1 MFKKIVLPLVLL
13 AAGGISVAFSAGSVP
28 SPAASGASVAR
39 QANPCAV
46 RPANPCAV
54 QPRNPCAP
62 RPVNPCAVRPANPC
76 AVR

>member
-28 SPAASGASVAR
+28 SPAASDASVAR
-39 QANPCAV
+39 QVNPCAV
-46 RPANPCAV
+46 KS
-54 QPRNPCAP
+54 
-62 RPVNPCAVRPANPC
+62 VNPCAVRPANPC

>member
-13 AAGGISVAFSAGSVP
+13 AAGGISVAYSVGSVP

-39 QANPCAV
+39 T
-46 RPANPCAV
+46 ANPCAV
-54 QPRNPCAP
+54 QPRNPCAVQP
-62 RPVNPCAVRPANPC
+62 RNPCAVQPRNPCAARPANPC

>member
-1 MFKKIVLPLVLL
+1 MFKKIILPLVLL

-28 SPAASGASVAR
+28 SPAVSGASVAR

-46 RPANPCAV
+46 KS
-54 QPRNPCAP
+54 
-62 RPVNPCAVRPANPC
+62 VNPCAVRPANPC

>member
-13 AAGGISVAFSAGSVP
+13 AAGGISVAFLLGSGP
-28 SPAASGASVAR
+28 SPAASGASAVR
-39 QANPCAV
+39 PANPCAV
-46 RPANPCAV
+46 QPRNPCAV

>member
-1 MFKKIVLPLVLL
+1 MFKKVVLPLVLL
-13 AAGGISVAFSAGSVP
+13 AAGGISVAFSVGSMP

-46 RPANPCAV
+46 KS
-54 QPRNPCAP
+54 
-62 RPVNPCAVRPANPC
+62 VNPCAVRPANPC